1 VTDPPAT
8 RQARRPRPRPHPSAE
23 VADPSRGTLVAVGLP
38 LVALVGVIVYG
49 ANNDKLFE
57 STLPISLVLVALAA
71 AASQAVVQ
79 LGPRS
84 WYTAATPVVV
94 LAGLLGGP
102 LIGVAAGVATQVVR
116 RGAVWRR
123 VGAEGGTAAL
133 QGLAAGL
140 VGLALVGGGDLTGAE
155 AAATA
160 ATAMLAAVAVNSACR
175 FLIILERHP
184 GRLVELWARGIRVDL
199 LETVLVAP
207 LLAVLLITSDANAA
221 LVLAATASLLA
232 SLLIAQRSRES
243 TAIALAAEQMNAR
256 RDQLTG
262 APNRRAFEEVMIAE
276 HARVVRGG
284 LPAGLFLIDLDRFKS
299 VNDRFGHK
307 VGDEVLVEV
316 VRRLTDGLRPT
327 DVVARWGG
335 EEITV
340 LAPGV
345 RGRRQ
350 LEQFAERIRLL
361 VRELPVATSTT
372 ALPVTVSVGGTLLDG
387 SVAPS
392 VALHRADGALYD
404 AKRTRDAV
412 AISLPP
418 RLTLHLESA

>member
-1 VTDPPAT
+1 
-8 RQARRPRPRPHPSAE
+8 
-23 VADPSRGTLVAVGLP
+23 
-38 LVALVGVIVYG
+38 VALVGAIVYG
-49 ANNDKLFE
+49 ASHDRLSE
-57 STLPISLVLVALAA
+57 STLLISLVLVALAA

-102 LIGVAAGVATQVVR
+102 LVGVAAGAATQVVR

-123 VGAEGGTAAL
+123 AGAEGGTAAL

-140 VGLALVGGGDLTGAE
+140 VGLALVGGGDLTGEE

-160 ATAMLAAVAVNSACR
+160 AVAMLAAVAVNSGCR

-184 GRLVELWARGIRVDL
+184 GRLVELWTRGIRVDL
-199 LETVLVAP
+199 LEAVLVVP
-207 LLAVLLITSDANAA
+207 LLAVLLITSEANAV
-221 LVLAATASLLA
+221 LVLAATGSLLA
-232 SLLIAQRSRES
+232 SLLIVQRSRKS
-243 TAIALAAEQMNAR
+243 TAVALAAEQVNAR

-262 APNRRAFEEVMIAE
+262 APNRRAFEEAMIAE

-307 VGDEVLVEV
+307 VGDEVLIEV
-316 VRRLTDGLRPT
+316 VRRVTDGLRPT

-350 LEQFAERIRLL
+350 LEHFAERIRVL
-361 VRELPVATSTT
+361 VRECPVATSTI

-392 VALHRADGALYD
+392 AALHRADGALYD
-404 AKRTRDAV
+404 AKRTRDAI

>member
-1 VTDPPAT
+1 VFCVRSLDA
-8 RQARRPRPRPHPSAE
+8 S
-23 VADPSRGTLVAVGLP
+23 VASSLPVSVA
-38 LVALVGVIVYG
+38 
-49 ANNDKLFE
+49 
-57 STLPISLVLVALAA
+57 LVALAA

-94 LAGLLGGP
+94 LAGLVGGP
-102 LIGVAAGVATQVVR
+102 LLGVAAGVATQLVP

-123 VGAEGGTAAL
+123 AAAEGGTSAL

-140 VGLALVGGGDLTGAE
+140 VGLALVGSGELTGE
-155 AAATA
+155 RAAATA
-160 ATAMLAAVAVNSACR
+160 AAAMLAAVAVNSACR

-184 GRLVELWARGIRVDL
+184 GHLVELWTRGVRVDL
-199 LETVLVAP
+199 LETIVVVP
-207 LLAVLLITSDANAA
+207 LLSVLLITSSANGVLVAA
-221 LVLAATASLLA
+221 TTASLLA
-232 SLLIAQRSRES
+232 MILIAQASRQS
-243 TAIALAAEQMNAR
+243 TAVALAAEQVTAR

-262 APNRRAFEEVMIAE
+262 APNRRAFEEAMIAE

-284 LPAGLFLIDLDRFKS
+284 VPAGLFVIDLDRFKS

-307 VGDEVLVEV
+307 VGDEVLIEV
-316 VRRLTDGLRPT
+316 VRRLTEGLRPA

-350 LEQFAERIRLL
+350 LEHFAERIRIL

-387 SVAPS
+387 SVSPS
-392 VALHRADGALYD
+392 AALHRADGALYD